1 MGEFIFHSPLAPV
14 DIPELHITEYVL
26 KTGEERPDHPAIID
40 GLTGQSYT
48 FSELGSRIKQ
58 LAGGL
63 RARGFSSGD
72 VLALIAPNCPDYA
85 VVFHATALCGGT
97 VTTVNPTYGIAE
109 VRQQFTDSNTQWIVA
124 DQSCVAVAKQ
134 AMRGTNASH
143 LFCLQDDAAASS
155 IQGLMTN
162 EVEQVPVNLHT
173 HPVVLPYSSG
183 TTGFPKGVMLS
194 HQNLV
199 ANLVQTN
206 AVVQYDEHET
216 GLAILPFFHIYGM
229 QVLMGSMLSQGH
241 TIVTLPRFDMEQALS
256 LIQQHKVT
264 QFFAVPPI
272 ILGLAK
278 SPLVDQY
285 DLSSLKKVI
294 SGAAPLGGD
303 LAAEA
308 GKRIDCAVVQAYGMT
323 ELSPVSHCT
332 PGDDAKPGSS
342 GVTVPNTQSRI
353 IDTDGNDLPH
363 GKEGELLVKGP
374 QVMVAYLNN
383 SRATAETLDSD
394 GWLHTGDVGVIDED
408 GYLTIVDRVKE
419 LIKYK
424 GFQVAPAEL
433 EALLITHRAV
443 ADVAVVG
450 IADEEAGE
458 VPKAFIVLSGESQSL
473 DEQGLAKLAAE
484 LKEFVASKVAT
495 YKAIDRVQWVDKIP
509 KSPSGK
515 ILRRMLRDEMSEEP
529 A

>member
-1 MGEFIFHSPLAPV
+1 MNEFIFHSPLAPV

-26 KTGEERPDHPAIID
+26 RKGEERPDHPAIID
-40 GLTGQSYT
+40 GVTGTSYT
-48 FSELGSRIKQ
+48 FAELTSRIRQ

-63 RARGFSSGD
+63 RARGFNSGD

-109 VRQQFTDSNTQWIVA
+109 VRQQLIDSNTSWIVA
-124 DQSCVAVAKQ
+124 DQSCVAIAKQ
-134 AMRGTNASH
+134 AMRGTNSNH
-143 LFCLQDDAAASS
+143 VFCLQEDGPASP
-155 IQGLMTN
+155 IQDLLAN
-162 EVEQVPVNLHT
+162 EVDQVPVNLHS

-206 AVVQYDEHET
+206 AVVQYDDYET

-241 TIVTLPRFDMEQALS
+241 TIVTLPRFDMDQALG
-256 LIQQHKVT
+256 LIQQHQVT

-278 SPLVDQY
+278 SPLVNNY

-332 PGDDAKPGSS
+332 PGYDAKPGSS

-353 IDTDGNDLPH
+353 VDTDGNDLPH
-363 GKEGELLVKGP
+363 GREGELLVKGP

-383 SRATAETLDSD
+383 HSATSETLDAD

-433 EALLITHRAV
+433 EALLITHPAV

-458 VPKAFIVLSGESQSL
+458 VPKAFIVLSIESQSL
-473 DEQGLAKLAAE
+473 DDDARSKLASE
-484 LKEFVASKVAT
+484 LKAFVGSKVAK
-495 YKAIDRVQWVDKIP
+495 YKVIDCVQWVDKIP

-515 ILRRMLRDEMSEEP
+515 ILRRMLRDEMSVET